1 LSDAEIEK
9 FKQNNIGI
17 FSITVVGYKK

>member
-1 LSDAEIEK
+1 MNDEEFEL
-9 FKQNNIGI
+9 FKKSKVGI